1 MLVLIIALVSVFVL
15 PPVSQVYS
23 GKKID
28 IKDAWVRTG
37 AEGLN
42 SALYFKIENNSDRP
56 DTLYKVTSD
65 IAQHIMMHETYKKN
79 DMMGMREI
87 KNIAIK
93 PGSSVEFKPGGYHV
107 MLMELN
113 KDLKEGNEINFTLL
127 FKLSGE
133 INIKAK
139 VENK

>member
-1 MLVLIIALVSVFVL
+1 MLFLIITLVSVFIL
-15 PPVSQVYS
+15 PPGIQVSS

-28 IKDAWVRTG
+28 IKAAWVRTG

-42 SALYFKIENNSDRP
+42 SALYFKIENNTDRP
-56 DTLYKVTSD
+56 DTLYEVTSD
-65 IAQHIMMHETYKKN
+65 IARHIMMHETYKKN

-87 KNIAIK
+87 KDIVIK

-113 KDLKEGNEINFTLL
+113 KDLKEGNETNFTLL
-127 FKLSGE
+127 FKLAGE

>member
-87 KNIAIK
+87 KNIAVK

-127 FKLSGE
+127 FKLSGK